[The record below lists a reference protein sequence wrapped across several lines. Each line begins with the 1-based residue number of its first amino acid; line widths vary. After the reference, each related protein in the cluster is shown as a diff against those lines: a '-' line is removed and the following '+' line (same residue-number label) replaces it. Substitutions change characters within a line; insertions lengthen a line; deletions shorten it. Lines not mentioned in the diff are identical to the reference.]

1 MSNTSEYIQKKHC
14 ELYLCAF
21 KLFLGWTLFGGLSIC
36 FAFAVG
42 CQIGFEFELGF
53 ASKIENI
60 KIKNGVLGPVSLK
73 SKCAT

>member
-21 KLFLGWTLFGGLSIC
+21 KLFLGWTLFGGLC
-36 FAFAVG
+36 L
-42 CQIGFEFELGF
+42 CRQIGFEFELGF